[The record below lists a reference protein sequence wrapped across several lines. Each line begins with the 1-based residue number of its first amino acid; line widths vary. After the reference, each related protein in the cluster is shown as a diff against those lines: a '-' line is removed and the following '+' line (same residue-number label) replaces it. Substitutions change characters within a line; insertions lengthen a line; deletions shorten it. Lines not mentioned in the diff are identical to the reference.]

1 MATGMAITMAAGDI
15 RIMVVQEDI
24 TATEAAW
31 LADRHIHREV
41 QEVLEMETIRKIPML
56 VVAERAVDLPQPAE
70 VLLLIKPLRQE
81 VVIADI
87 PEVLLNKKP
96 LPIVRPG
103 QKDLLTE

>member
-1 MATGMAITMAAGDI
+1 
-15 RIMVVQEDI
+15 
-24 TATEAAW
+24 
-31 LADRHIHREV
+31 
-41 QEVLEMETIRKIPML
+41 ML